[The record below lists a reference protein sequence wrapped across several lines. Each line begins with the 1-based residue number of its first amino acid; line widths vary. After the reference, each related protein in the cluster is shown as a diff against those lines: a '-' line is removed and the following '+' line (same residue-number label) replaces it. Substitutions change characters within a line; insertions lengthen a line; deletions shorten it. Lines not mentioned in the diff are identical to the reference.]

1 MTLFEIERET
11 VSNDKLKFLC
21 EKNLKVRF
29 SNIYLKYNL
38 PLLVQQLKLK
48 NHGLVSENTHLFHGA
63 CTLKKQEKT
72 LPTKKKTRSK
82 STKET
87 MARDNVH
94 NPVPLN
100 NFHMSTQ
107 SFYCCL

>member
-72 LPTKKKTRSK
+72 LPTKKKHVPSQRK
-82 STKET
+82 RQWLVT
-87 MARDNVH
+87 M
-94 NPVPLN
+94 
-100 NFHMSTQ
+100 FITQ
-107 SFYCCL
+107 YL